1 MVRFKN
7 RYILV
12 EIETPNEES
21 INDISS
27 YDLLTTIKESISN
40 NYGDLGSAKTAF
52 FQVKYYNAAVRIAI
66 IRVARDYISILA
78 NSITFVTQVKSK
90 SVKLRQLHCSGTIK
104 KMEIKAVVLLNV
116 WLNNALKKVST
127 NPIEMQEIKTLVDTE
142 IENLSK
148 LEQ

>member
-27 YDLLTTIKESISN
+27 YDLLIAIRDSISS
-40 NYGDLGSAKTAF
+40 NYGDLGAAKTAF

-66 IRVARDYISILA
+66 IRVARDYISMLA

-90 SVKLRQLHCSGTIK
+90 SVKLRQLRCSGTIK

-127 NPIEMQEIKTLVDTE
+127 NPTEMQEIKTLVDTE